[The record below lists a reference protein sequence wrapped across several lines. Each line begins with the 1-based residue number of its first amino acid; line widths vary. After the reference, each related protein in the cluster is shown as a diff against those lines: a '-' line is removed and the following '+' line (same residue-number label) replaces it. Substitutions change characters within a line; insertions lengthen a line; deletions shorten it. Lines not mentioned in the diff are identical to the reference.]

1 MKHFKNGS
9 LTEWQQVKA
18 GAVIAFESSKA
29 KRVNFQIN
37 ANSKIEVWAADN
49 AGMKEAVLQ
58 GAADDKMVVEYTTIG
73 SSWVQIKAEK
83 GASVFVN
90 IRDVDQR
97 IAPGEKDSFV
107 NLEPRVRNND
117 EFARMMKWVKLNE
130 ERRDAAMADERAE
143 LAKLKEQLSQQN
155 TKPNMAAL
163 EKMSTALGVEVDE
176 MVDIEEKAD
185 DAAGATTSE

>member
-18 GAVIAFESSKA
+18 GAVILFETIKA
-29 KRVNFQIN
+29 KRVSFQVN

-49 AGMKEAVLQ
+49 ADMKEAVLQ
-58 GAADDKMVVEYTTIG
+58 GAADDKMAVEYTAIG

-97 IAPGEKDSFV
+97 IAPAEKDSFV
-107 NLEPRVRNND
+107 NIEPRVRNND

-143 LAKLKEQLSQQN
+143 LAKLREQVSQQSSEQ
-155 TKPNMAAL
+155 KPQPVPEAQS
-163 EKMSTALGVEVDE
+163 EQVEG
-176 MVDIEEKAD
+176 D
-185 DAAGATTSE
+185 DATGAATAE

>member
-18 GAVIAFESSKA
+18 GAVVVFESGKP
-29 KRVNFQIN
+29 KRVSFQVN
-37 ANSKIEVWAADN
+37 ANSKIEVWASDN
-49 AGMKEAVLQ
+49 EKMENAVLQ
-58 GAADDKMVVEYTTIG
+58 GAADDKMTVEYTSSG

-97 IAPGEKDSFV
+97 IAPVEKESFV
-107 NLEPRVRNND
+107 NIEPRVRNND

-130 ERRDAAMADERAE
+130 ERRDAAMSEERAE
-143 LAKLKEQLSQQN
+143 LAKLREQVSQQN
-155 TKPNMAAL
+155 SEQKPQPVPEAQSEQL
-163 EKMSTALGVEVDE
+163 EG
-176 MVDIEEKAD
+176 D
-185 DAAGATTSE
+185 DATGATTAE

>member
-18 GAVIAFESSKA
+18 GAVISFESGKA
-29 KRVNFQIN
+29 KRVTFQVM

-49 AGMKEAVLQ
+49 ADMKQAVLQ
-58 GAADDKMVVEYTTIG
+58 GAADDKMFVEYTALG
-73 SSWVQIKAEK
+73 NSWVQIKAEK

-97 IAPGEKDSFV
+97 IAPAGNDSFV
-107 NLEPRVRNND
+107 NIEPRVRNND

-143 LAKLKEQLSQQN
+143 LAKLKEQVVSQQSSEQ
-155 TKPNMAAL
+155 KPQPVPEAQI
-163 EKMSTALGVEVDE
+163 EQVEG
-176 MVDIEEKAD
+176 D
-185 DAAGATTSE
+185 DATGATTAE

>member
-29 KRVNFQIN
+29 KRVTFQVN
-37 ANSKIEVWAADN
+37 ANSKIEVWAAYN
-49 AGMKEAVLQ
+49 ADMKEAVLQ
-58 GAADDKMVVEYTTIG
+58 GAADDKMSVEYTAPA

-97 IAPGEKDSFV
+97 IAPSEKHSFV
-107 NLEPRVRNND
+107 NIEPRVRNND
-117 EFARMMKWVKLNE
+117 EFARMMKWVRLNE

-143 LAKLKEQLSQQN
+143 LAKLRQQVSQQSSEQ
-155 TKPNMAAL
+155 KPQPVPEAQS
-163 EKMSTALGVEVDE
+163 EQVEG
-176 MVDIEEKAD
+176 D
-185 DAAGATTSE
+185 DATGATTAE

>member
-97 IAPGEKDSFV
+97 IAPVEKDSFV

-143 LAKLKEQLSQQN
+143 LAKLREQVSQQSSEQEQQ
-155 TKPNMAAL
+155 PVPEAQS
-163 EKMSTALGVEVDE
+163 EQVED
-176 MVDIEEKAD
+176 D
-185 DAAGATTSE
+185 DATGGTTAE